1 MDYKVD
7 YKKHKIKSIVKFII
21 ATLSSPT
28 MYLYKKPGEIEYTF
42 VKDVEKAT
50 KTMHREDAEYIA
62 HQYPYYTGD
71 KEMELVVLPLLTE
84 YSLIEE
90 K

>member
-1 MDYKVD
+1 MNYKR
-7 YKKHKIKSIVKFII
+7 HKIKSIIKFVI

-28 MYLYKKPGEIEYTF
+28 LFLYKRPGEIEYTF
-42 VKDVEKAT
+42 VKDIEKAT
-50 KTMHREDAEYIA
+50 KTMAREDAEYIA

-71 KEMELVVLPLLTE
+71 KEMELVVLPLLVE

-90 K
+90 N

>member
-1 MDYKVD
+1 MN
-7 YKKHKIKSIVKFII
+7 YKKHNIKSIVKFIV

-71 KEMELVVLPLLTE
+71 KEVELVVLPLLTE

-90 K
+90 N